1 VSGGVLDAARRKRAK
16 RSGREAGCWTY
27 IDGEALRRA
36 GFAAGELPF
45 YRVIGYARSKNAG
58 SAIVSLYREP

>member
-1 VSGGVLDAARRKRAK
+1 MSGGALDTARRKRAK

-36 GFAAGELPF
+36 GFADGELPF
-45 YRVIGYARSKNAG
+45 YRVVGYQRSRNAG
-58 SAIVSLYREP
+58 SAIVSLFRQP